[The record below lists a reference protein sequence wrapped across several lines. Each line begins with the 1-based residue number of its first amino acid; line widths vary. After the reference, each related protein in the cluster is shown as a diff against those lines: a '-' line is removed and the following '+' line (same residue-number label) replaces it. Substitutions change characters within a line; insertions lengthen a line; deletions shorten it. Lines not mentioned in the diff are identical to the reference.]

1 MADKVTE
8 RTQPQAVEAE
18 ASVLGGMLLER
29 SAIGRAVELL
39 DDTCFYLDS
48 HRTIFSTICVL
59 YDKGVPVD
67 LVTVTEE
74 LKKRKQ
80 LDKAGGASYIS
91 VLLERVATGANV
103 EYHARIILEKAV
115 LRKLIQSATGIVQ
128 RSYEGTEDVD
138 ELLDDAENKIFSIRQ
153 SRLKRGF
160 VSVRTLI
167 KGSFEAI
174 EELSKRKKHITGI
187 ESGFVDL
194 DRRTSG
200 FQNSDFVVVA
210 SRPSM
215 GKTSFA
221 LNVAQHAAIN
231 TRVPVGIFSLE
242 MSKEQV
248 VQRMLCSEARVDAQR
263 LRTGYL
269 SDADWPKL
277 TAAAGR
283 LNEAPIYI
291 DDSAVLSI
299 WELKSKARR
308 LKSEVDLG
316 VLMVDYMQLISGPSS
331 ENRQQEISAIS
342 RSLKA
347 LAKELDIPIL
357 AMSQLSRAVESR
369 GGARR
374 PVLSD
379 LRESGAIEQDAD
391 VVIMVYRP
399 ELYGLQPE
407 GVAELIVAKQRNGP
421 TGTEKLAFVKQYTRF
436 ENMSGVEEVSPAEGA
451 DELGEVVS

>member
-8 RTQPQAVEAE
+8 RAQPQAVEAE
-18 ASVLGGMLLER
+18 ASVLGSMLLDR
-29 SAIGRAVELL
+29 SAMGKAVELL
-39 DDTCFYLDS
+39 DETCFYLDS
-48 HRTIFSTICVL
+48 HRAIFSTAAVL

-67 LVTVTEE
+67 LVTLTEE
-74 LKKRKQ
+74 LKKRKL

-91 VLLERVATGANV
+91 MLLEKVVTGANI
-103 EYHARIILEKAV
+103 EYHARIILEKSI
-115 LRKLIQSATGIVQ
+115 LRKLIQSSTVIVQ
-128 RSYEGTEDVD
+128 RSYDGTEDVD

-160 VSVRTLI
+160 VPVRTLI

-174 EELSKRKKHITGI
+174 EELSKRKKHITGV

-221 LNVAQHAAIN
+221 LNVAQHVAIN
-231 TRVPVGIFSLE
+231 SRIPVGIFSLE

-308 LKSEVDLG
+308 LKSEIDLG
-316 VLMVDYMQLISGPSS
+316 VLMIDYLQLVSGPSA

-347 LAKELDIPIL
+347 LAKELEIPVV

-421 TGTEKLAFVKQYTRF
+421 TGTEKLAFMKQYTRF
-436 ENMSGVEEVSPAEGA
+436 ENMSGVAEVGPVEGA

>member
-1 MADKVTE
+1 MAGKVTE
-8 RTQPQAVEAE
+8 RTHPQAVEAE
-18 ASVLGGMLLER
+18 ASVLGSMLLDR
-29 SAIGRAVELL
+29 NAIGRAVELL

-48 HRTIFSTICVL
+48 HKAIFSTICVL

-67 LVTVTEE
+67 LVTLTEE

-91 VLLERVATGANV
+91 MLLERVATGANV

-115 LRKLIQSATGIVQ
+115 LRRLIQSSTTIVQ
-128 RSYEGTEDVD
+128 RSYEGPEDVD
-138 ELLDDAENKIFSIRQ
+138 ELLDDAENRIFSIRQ

-160 VSVRTLI
+160 VPVRALI

-221 LNVAQHAAIN
+221 FNVAQHVAIN
-231 TRVPVGIFSLE
+231 TKVPVGIFSLE

-308 LKSEVDLG
+308 LKSEVDVG
-316 VLMVDYMQLISGPSS
+316 VLMIDYMQLISGPNS

-347 LAKELDIPIL
+347 LAKELDIPVL

-421 TGTEKLAFVKQYTRF
+421 TGTEKLAFKKQYTRF
-436 ENMSGVEEVSPAEGA
+436 ENMSGVEEVTSVEGA
-451 DELGEVVS
+451 DQLGEVVS